1 MTLKRRRLKS
11 DLPEQATFAA
21 RASAPRAA
29 APAPTDSA
37 AAAGADS
44 DEGNGAG
51 SGAAMPAAEAALRQ
65 AESLT
70 AAEAARRQ
78 TERTSTT
85 KRRLQRRV
93 TPLDILQQPLLLA
106 SRKVFDLR
114 RFLIVIGLTVIVLLL
129 PTPAGLSEQGH
140 RALALFV
147 FTGAI
152 LALEPAPLPISA
164 LLVPVALVALG
175 IDTVSGAFAPF
186 GSPSVFLILTSLF
199 LAEALRKHGLTR
211 RLALHAIVLSGGQ
224 LPMLCLSLM
233 LLTALLGM
241 WVMNTAT
248 TAVLLPVALTIAQR
262 MPTAEDGRRALPLL
276 VLAVAYGASIG
287 GLATIVGS
295 GENAIAAGVIN
306 QVQPFGFMEW
316 MKYGLPVACL
326 LLPFSWWLLRR
337 ANPTPHVRLDTST
350 VETEIARSGPLTS
363 AEREIL
369 VVMAVA
375 VFLWV
380 TGEQVERL
388 LGLPPTMLSSVI
400 VAIGAVAYL
409 SFEGIVDW
417 NDMKGVNWGVFL
429 VIGAG
434 FALGSAL
441 DATGANAWIAQL
453 AQPVLQPLPFA
464 VTLLIVIVAGFALT
478 QVINDV
484 TLGAIFSPI
493 LVALTQAIDIPPARL
508 VVPTI
513 IAVGLAYMLPSAS
526 ARMALVAV
534 TGAVERKQMVRTGII
549 VGIPSMVVVYLF
561 FLLLTWAGWI

>member
-11 DLPEQATFAA
+11 DLPKQATF
-21 RASAPRAA
+21 SAQPEDVVAG
-29 APAPTDSA
+29 
-37 AAAGADS
+37 AGAD
-44 DEGNGAG
+44 
-51 SGAAMPAAEAALRQ
+51 AATAPVGVVIEAAEAAD
-65 AESLT
+65 
-70 AAEAARRQ
+70 AADAADAARRQ
-78 TERTSTT
+78 TERTTTT

-106 SRKVFDLR
+106 RRKVFDLR
-114 RFLIVIGLTVIVLLL
+114 RFLIVIGLTALVLLL
-129 PTPAGLSEQGH
+129 PTPEGLSEQGH

-175 IDTVSGAFAPF
+175 IGSVSQAFAPF

-211 RLALHAIVLSGGQ
+211 RLALHAIVLSGGR
-224 LPMLCLSLM
+224 LPMLLLSIM
-233 LLTALLGM
+233 LLTAVLSM

-248 TAVLLPVALTIAQR
+248 TAVLIPVALTIAQR
-262 MPTAEDGRRALPLL
+262 MPSAEDGRRSLPLL
-276 VLAVAYGASIG
+276 VMAVAYGASIG

-316 MKYGLPVACL
+316 MKYGLPVAL
-326 LLPFSWWLLRR
+326 VLLPLSWWLLQR
-337 ANPTPHVRLDTST
+337 AIHAPDARLDTAT
-350 VETEIARSGPLTS
+350 VTAEIERSGPLTS

-369 VVMAVA
+369 VVMALA
-375 VFLWV
+375 VILWI
-380 TGEQVERL
+380 TGEQVEVM

-409 SFEGIVDW
+409 SFEEIVDW

-434 FALGSAL
+434 FALGFAL

-464 VTLLIVIVAGFALT
+464 VTLLVVILVGFAVT
-478 QVINDV
+478 QLINDV

-493 LVALTQAIDIPPARL
+493 LVALAQAIGIPPARL

-534 TGAVERKQMVRTGII
+534 TGAVEPKQMVRAGLV
-549 VGIPSMVVVYLF
+549 VGLPSVLVVYLF
-561 FLLLTWAGWI
+561 FLLMTWVGWI

>member
-1 MTLKRRRLKS
+1 VTFKRRRLKS
-11 DLPEQATFAA
+11 DLPKQATFAA
-21 RASAPRAA
+21 QPVGKGARDGAGASAQE
-29 APAPTDSA
+29 SS
-37 AAAGADS
+37 GAV
-44 DEGNGAG
+44 NG
-51 SGAAMPAAEAALRQ
+51 SGALPQ
-65 AESLT
+65 AEG

-78 TERTSTT
+78 TERTTTT

-106 SRKVFDLR
+106 RRKVFDLR
-114 RFLIVIGLTVIVLLL
+114 RFLIVIALTTIVLLL
-129 PTPAGLSEQGH
+129 PTPEGLSEQGH

-164 LLVPVALVALG
+164 LLVPVAMVALG
-175 IDTVSGAFAPF
+175 IGTVTNAFAPF

-211 RLALHAIVLSGGQ
+211 RLALHAIVLSGGR
-224 LPMLCLSLM
+224 LPMLLLSIM
-233 LLTALLGM
+233 LLTAVLGM

-248 TAVLLPVALTIAQR
+248 TAVLIPVALTIAQR
-262 MPTAEDGRRALPLL
+262 MPTADDGRRALPLL
-276 VLAVAYGASIG
+276 VMAVAYGASIG
-287 GLATIVGS
+287 GLATIVGA

-306 QVQPFGFMEW
+306 QVQPFGFIEW
-316 MKYGLPVACL
+316 MKYGLPVALL
-326 LLPFSWWLLRR
+326 LLPLSWWLLRI
-337 ANPTPHVRLDTST
+337 ANPAPDVRLDTTT
-350 VETEIARSGPLTS
+350 VEAEIARSGPLS
-363 AEREIL
+363 GAEREIL
-369 VVMAVA
+369 VVMALA

-380 TGEQVERL
+380 TGEQVERM
-388 LGLPPTMLSSVI
+388 LGLPPTMLSSVV

-409 SFEGIVDW
+409 SFEEIVDW

-464 VTLLIVIVAGFALT
+464 VTLLAVIVIGFALT

-493 LVALTQAIDIPPARL
+493 LVALAQAIGIPPARL

-534 TGAVERKQMVRTGII
+534 TGAVERKQMLRTGLV
-549 VGIPSMVVVYLF
+549 VGLPSVIVVYLF
-561 FLLLTWAGWI
+561 FLLMTWVGWI